1 MDRQRFCEYVQRL
14 RGLIESRILTYCI
27 QGRVMSFYGPNLEK
41 YTSYRA
47 HPTAEGAVQQLLF
60 TEKGILSISKWS
72 IHFAIRR
79 GLTQWHL
86 TYV

>member
-1 MDRQRFCEYVQRL
+1 
-14 RGLIESRILTYCI
+14 
-27 QGRVMSFYGPNLEK
+27 MSFYGPNLEK

-86 TYV
+86 TYVWDPRGGYWINTRDSGALIYTLQK